1 MKNKRIKIL
10 AIGNS
15 FSVDAL
21 QYFYQIAAS
30 LGVKEITIGNLYI
43 GSCSLETH
51 LNNIL
56 NKLPKYIYYTNT
68 NGEWI
73 EHQEH
78 TVNDAILENKW
89 DYISFQQ
96 VSSLSG
102 VESSYNETL
111 LQLVDEVK
119 NLFLSKDNPNRN
131 ENVKFIWHMTWA
143 YQQNTTHPGF
153 INYNNDQLTM
163 YNNIISSVQNKILT
177 NKDFNVVIPN
187 ATSIQNARTS
197 ILGDTL
203 TRDGF
208 HMSYDLGRYIT
219 GLMFFKQLTNISIDN
234 ISYVV
239 EGVSD
244 EQKQI
249 AIKAVNYAYL
259 NPYQITKIN

>member
-1 MKNKRIKIL
+1 MNNKQIKIL

-21 QYFYQIAAS
+21 QYLYQIASS
-30 LGVKEITIGNLYI
+30 LGVKDIIIGNLYI

-73 EHQEH
+73 EHIEH
-78 TVNDAILENKW
+78 TVNEAILEHKW

-102 VESSYNETL
+102 MESSYNEIL

-119 NLFLSKDNPNRN
+119 NLFLSENNPNRN
-131 ENVKFIWHMTWA
+131 DEVKFIWHMTWA
-143 YQQNTTHPGF
+143 YQQDTTHPGF
-153 INYNNDQLTM
+153 INYSNNQLEM
-163 YNNIISSVQNKILT
+163 YYSIINSVKNKVLP
-177 NKDFNVVIPN
+177 NKDFEIIIPN
-187 ATSIQNARTS
+187 ATSVQNARTS
-197 ILGDTL
+197 ILGDTI

-208 HMSYDLGRYIT
+208 HMSYDLGRYLT
-219 GLMFFKQLTNISIDN
+219 GLMFFKQLTNIEIDN
-234 ISYVV
+234 IEYCPESISEEV
-239 EGVSD
+239 
-244 EQKQI
+244 KQI
-249 AIKAVNYAYL
+249 CIKAVNNAYKK
-259 NPYQITKIN
+259 PFEITYIK

>member
-1 MKNKRIKIL
+1 MKKEIKLL

-21 QYFYQIAAS
+21 QYFYQIASS
-30 LGVKEITIGNLYI
+30 LGVNNITIGNLYI

-56 NKLPKYIYYTNT
+56 NKLPKYTYYTNT
-68 NGEWI
+68 NGEWV
-73 EHQEH
+73 EHVEH
-78 TVNDAILENKW
+78 TVNDAILEQKW

-119 NLFLSKDNPNRN
+119 SLFLSKDNPNRN

-143 YQQNTTHPGF
+143 YQQDTTHPGF
-153 INYNNDQLTM
+153 VNYNNNQLEM
-163 YNNIISSVQNKILT
+163 YHSIINSVKSKILS
-177 NKDFNVVIPN
+177 NKDFEIIIPN
-187 ATSIQNARTS
+187 TTSVQNARTS
-197 ILGDTL
+197 FLGDTL

-208 HMSYDLGRYIT
+208 HMSYDLGRYLT
-219 GLMFFKQLTNISIDN
+219 GLMFFKQLTNIEIDN
-234 ISYVV
+234 IDYCPETISEEV
-239 EGVSD
+239 
-244 EQKQI
+244 KQI
-249 AIKAVNYAYL
+249 CIKAVNAAYK
-259 NPYQITKIN
+259 NPYEITNLK

>member
-1 MKNKRIKIL
+1 MNNKQIKIL

-21 QYFYQIAAS
+21 QYLYQIASS
-30 LGVKEITIGNLYI
+30 LGVKDIIIGNLYI

-102 VESSYNETL
+102 MESSYNEIL

-119 NLFLSKDNPNRN
+119 NLFLSENNPNRN
-131 ENVKFIWHMTWA
+131 DEVKFIWHMTWA
-143 YQQNTTHPGF
+143 YQQDTTHPGF
-153 INYNNDQLTM
+153 INYSNNQLEM
-163 YNNIISSVQNKILT
+163 YYSIINSVKNKILP
-177 NKDFNVVIPN
+177 NKDFEIIIPN
-187 ATSIQNARTS
+187 ATSVQNARTS
-197 ILGDTL
+197 ILGDTI

-208 HMSYDLGRYIT
+208 HMSYDLGRYLT
-219 GLMFFKQLTNISIDN
+219 GLMFFKQLTNIEIDN
-234 ISYVV
+234 IKYCPESISEEV
-239 EGVSD
+239 
-244 EQKQI
+244 KQI
-249 AIKAVNYAYL
+249 CIKAVNNAYEK
-259 NPYQITKIN
+259 PFEITYIK

>member
-1 MKNKRIKIL
+1 MNNKQIKIL

-21 QYFYQIAAS
+21 QYLYQIASS
-30 LGVKEITIGNLYI
+30 LGVKDIIIGNLYI

-73 EHQEH
+73 EHIEH
-78 TVNDAILENKW
+78 TVNEAILEHKW

-102 VESSYNETL
+102 MESSYNEIL

-119 NLFLSKDNPNRN
+119 NLFLSENNPNRN
-131 ENVKFIWHMTWA
+131 DEVKFIWHMTWA
-143 YQQNTTHPGF
+143 YQQDTTHPGF
-153 INYNNDQLTM
+153 INYSNNQLEM
-163 YNNIISSVQNKILT
+163 YYSIINSVKNKILP
-177 NKDFNVVIPN
+177 NKDFEIIIPN
-187 ATSIQNARTS
+187 ATSVQNTRTS
-197 ILGDTL
+197 ILGDTI

-208 HMSYDLGRYIT
+208 HMSYDLGRFLT
-219 GLMFFKQLTNISIDN
+219 GLMFFKQLTNIEIDN
-234 ISYVV
+234 IEYCPESISEEV
-239 EGVSD
+239 
-244 EQKQI
+244 KQI
-249 AIKAVNYAYL
+249 CIKAVNNAYEK
-259 NPYQITKIN
+259 PFEITYIK